1 MAIFFAVVGLEIS
14 REATTGEL
22 RDKRTVAVP
31 ALGALGGLLVPVLI
45 YLAFNGG
52 TDAAHGWGVVMSTD
66 TAFLV
71 GILALFGPKCPDRLR
86 LFLLTLAIVDD
97 IGAITVMSIFYTDEV
112 DMAALAL
119 AAAIVVGIL
128 VLRWLKVWQLAPYVV
143 AGIALWF
150 AVQAS
155 GVHAT
160 LAGVIIGLLVPA
172 RPPDQ
177 ETIDEVAGYGRKLI
191 DDATAEREHLAEL
204 AARAAVPTSDRLQ
217 RILHPWS
224 AFVVVPL
231 FGLANAGIQLDAGV
245 PAGRRAVPAGH
256 RRRRRARARQRHRHH
271 RRGHPGAPARAR
283 ASCPDACAGG
293 TCWAA
298 PCSPGIGFTIS
309 LFIAELAFD
318 DAAAPGQREDR
329 HPRRVAHGRGARL
342 DPAALAR
349 REAAAVLAAQRRPA
363 AAAPAAVAGAGVSTC
378 TAPSRGDHP
387 AVARPEHEYATM
399 RRVPSRPTRVDPPVL
414 KKSRPTATATR
425 TITFWLPTTALDGA
439 TSVVG
444 TFNGWTPGL
453 HPLRRRSNGTMSTSV
468 TVPVGSTIRFRYLG
482 EQGRWFDDADADEVT
497 AEGSVVHA

>member
-14 REATTGEL
+14 REATTGDL

-45 YLAFNGG
+45 FLAFNGG

-119 AAAIVVGIL
+119 AAGIVVGIL
-128 VLRWLKVWQLAPYVV
+128 MLRWLKVWQLAPYVV

-160 LAGVIIGLLVPA
+160 LAGVIVGLLVPA

-217 RILHPWS
+217 RLLHPWS

-231 FGLANAGIQLDAGV
+231 FGLANAGIQLDLESLQAAAQSRLAIGV
-245 PAGRRAVPAGH
+245 AVALVLGNAIGITGAATLAIRLGLGELPGRVRWGHLLGGAVLA
-256 RRRRRARARQRHRHH
+256 
-271 RRGHPGAPARAR
+271 
-283 ASCPDACAGG
+283 
-293 TCWAA
+293 
-298 PCSPGIGFTIS
+298 GIGFTIS

-318 DAAAPGQREDR
+318 DPQQLED
-329 HPRRVAHGRGARL
+329 AKIGI
-342 DPAALAR
+342 LAGSLT
-349 REAAAVLAAQRRPA
+349 AAVLGSVLLRWLGEKLPLCSPLSDAPPPLPPLPWR
-363 AAAPAAVAGAGVSTC
+363 APAG
-378 TAPSRGDHP
+378 
-387 AVARPEHEYATM
+387 
-399 RRVPSRPTRVDPPVL
+399 
-414 KKSRPTATATR
+414 
-425 TITFWLPTTALDGA
+425 
-439 TSVVG
+439 
-444 TFNGWTPGL
+444 
-453 HPLRRRSNGTMSTSV
+453 
-468 TVPVGSTIRFRYLG
+468 
-482 EQGRWFDDADADEVT
+482 
-497 AEGSVVHA
+497 